1 MPIPFFSVVFQIGDY
16 FHFVSTVDKEEPD
29 LAKLLHERFLLY
41 FGSISSS
48 VKQKLAEAEKK
59 SESGKCDV
67 KVSHEDHA
75 EAEDLIKR
83 EECEQ
88 VKQETEN
95 RRECDQG
102 SCSNIGNQRCA
113 GCRRALYCGQVQQLQ
128 FP

>member
-41 FGSISSS
+41 FGSISNS

-67 KVSHEDHA
+67 KASQEDQI
-75 EAEDLIKR
+75 EAEDVIKR
-83 EECEQ
+83 KECEQ

-95 RRECDQG
+95 RRECDQVG
-102 SCSNIGNQRCA
+102 CSNIGNQRCA
-113 GCRRALYCGQVQQLQ
+113 GCRRALYCGEVQQLQ